1 MAEPSEMRGRLA
13 RLGSELSADH
23 SMIAALGQEIS
34 AKFGLLT
41 ADPGDGRAL
50 AYLAVQLHRY
60 YTSLESALERIERV
74 FGSGPSGGDWH
85 VELLNGAALDVPGV
99 RPPILDPRLISP
111 LREVLRFRH
120 FFRHAYAVELDA
132 AKLARV
138 GEIVS
143 AAQPGV
149 VASLTAFSRFITD
162 ARDALAE

>member
-13 RLGSELSADH
+13 RLGSELAADQA
-23 SMIAALGQEIS
+23 MIATLGAEIS
-34 AKFGLLT
+34 AKLGSLT
-41 ADPGDGRAL
+41 ADGGDGRAL

-60 YTSLESALERIERV
+60 YTALVSAVERIERV

-85 VELLNGAALDVPGV
+85 VELLQAAL
-99 RPPILDPRLISP
+99 IAP

-120 FFRHAYAVELDA
+120 FFRHAYAVDLDA

-143 AAQPGV
+143 TTHPDVVTSLGAFAAFMAG
-149 VASLTAFSRFITD
+149 
-162 ARDALAE
+162 ARDSLA